1 MSFSIPSLPSIPNIP
16 GLGLPTLP
24 TFDIPSLPQLPS
36 IPSLG
41 EIKGAGDLAKI
52 TSTIP
57 GLSGLN
63 NLCGFSLPQ
72 IDIYF
77 AMAVLKALAK
87 GRLPGALAAKL
98 GAGQQLL
105 NKLKQYRTV
114 AETLI
119 SLQQDLANLNVK
131 DPVAVNEFLKRW
143 GPRLPPGQAQDLIRQ
158 FTEAVDKGLNFDICS
173 LVPNLNITQ
182 EGILKVLSKNSPTPK
197 ENPPDAEVLT
207 PTVDDSAA
215 KPSFN
220 QSGVAY
226 SEYIKWQTVVQP
238 QLVTALAPLTTAINT
253 VKGTDAYNTYEKI
266 SSLTALQHRLLDYAE
281 ACAFAQSNL
290 ATTTH
295 ESRITSLENTSARVQ
310 QNPLWQPYMY
320 LVGTMKSTVRSN
332 AAIASAY
339 AEWNSPQLTPFEDKV
354 VQGL

>member
-52 TSTIP
+52 SATIP

-77 AMAVLKALAK
+77 AMALLKALAK
-87 GRLPGALAAKL
+87 GRLPGAIAAKV
-98 GAGQQLL
+98 GAAQDLL

-119 SLQQDLANLNVK
+119 SLQQDLANLNVR

-143 GPRLPPGQAQDLIRQ
+143 GPRLPPGQARDLIRQ
-158 FTEAVDKGLNFDICS
+158 LTEALDKGLNFDICS
-173 LVPNLNITQ
+173 LVPNVNITP
-182 EGILKVLSKNSPTPK
+182 EGIIKVLSKNSPTPK
-197 ENPPDAEVLT
+197 ENPPDAAPLVSTVTDSTEV
-207 PTVDDSAA
+207 
-215 KPSFN
+215 PSFN
-220 QSGVAY
+220 RSGILY
-226 SEYIKWQTVVQP
+226 SEALQWQTVVEP
-238 QLVTALAPLTTAINT
+238 KLVTALAPVRNAIDTA
-253 VKGTDAYNTYEKI
+253 KGTDPYNTYEKI
-266 SSLTALQHRLLDYAE
+266 TSLASLHSQLLNYAKARAFADAGLATEAHLTA
-281 ACAFAQSNL
+281 
-290 ATTTH
+290 
-295 ESRITSLENTSARVQ
+295 ISLMENISKRVQ
-310 QNPLWQPYMY
+310 NNPLWEPYTG
-320 LVGTMKSTVRSN
+320 LVGTVKGIVASNST
-332 AAIASAY
+332 IAKAY
-339 AEWNSPQLTPFEDKV
+339 AQWNSPQLTPFSDKV
-354 VQGL
+354 TQAL